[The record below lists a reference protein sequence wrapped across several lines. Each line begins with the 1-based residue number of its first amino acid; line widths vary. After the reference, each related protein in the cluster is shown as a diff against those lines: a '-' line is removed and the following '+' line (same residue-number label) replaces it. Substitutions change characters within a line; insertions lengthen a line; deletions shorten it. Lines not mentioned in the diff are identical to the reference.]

1 MALTAGSI
9 ITDACQIAKCPGMT
23 LQAGDFLNEIL
34 STVAQIYDFPEAQQ
48 LLTLTVGPNLGSGVG
63 PAQPFQW
70 YPLVLANAGD
80 LYLRTKEVFYNVQGT
95 IFFLNQLLKEQYDQ
109 LFQGQGISNYPYWY
123 VVDQT
128 LALPTPPQMAFY
140 PPPNISLTV
149 YVRVQVQ
156 PADIPTPINSP
167 AIPWLR
173 NRRYLVT
180 RLAADMMQITGDTRR
195 AEFDA
200 SATQQMDKY
209 LTMIDDKENVATTV
223 KLDPLRFRQ
232 PMALAPTKTTG
243 F

>member
-34 STVAQIYDFPEAQQ
+34 STISQIYDFPEAQQ
-48 LLTLTVGPNLGSGVG
+48 LLTLTVGPNLGSAPGT
-63 PAQPFQW
+63 PQPFQW
-70 YPLVLANAGD
+70 YPLVLPAGG

-128 LALPTPPQMAFY
+128 PPLPTPPQMAFY

-149 YVRVQVQ
+149 YVRVQYQ
-156 PADIPTPINSP
+156 PADIPNPVGST
-167 AIPWLR
+167 AVPWLR

-180 RLAADMMQITGDTRR
+180 RLAADMMQITGDSRR
-195 AEFDA
+195 GEFDA
-200 SATQQMDKY
+200 SATAQMDKY
-209 LTMIDDKENVATTV
+209 LVMIDDKENVATTV
-223 KLDPLRFRQ
+223 RLDPLRFRQ
-232 PMALAPTKTTG
+232 PQALAPTKTTG